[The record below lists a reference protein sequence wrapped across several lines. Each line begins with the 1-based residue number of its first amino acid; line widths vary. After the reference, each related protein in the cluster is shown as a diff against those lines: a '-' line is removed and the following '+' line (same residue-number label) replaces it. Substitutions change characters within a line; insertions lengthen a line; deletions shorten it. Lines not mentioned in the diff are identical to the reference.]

1 MMDILINGLID
12 FTWLG
17 YVLYTLVVT
26 HISIV
31 AITLYLH
38 RGVCHSAI
46 EIKPLLAH
54 FFRFWLWL
62 TTSMRTADWVAV
74 HRKHHAKCETID
86 DPHSPAYY
94 GIETVLLRGADLYH
108 EEKNKP
114 ETLEKYSQN
123 CPTDWVEEKI
133 YTGMNNIGILLLFI
147 LNVILFGVVGIIIW
161 AIQMAWTPI
170 FAAGGING
178 AGHYWGYRNYDTSDD
193 STNMIPL
200 GIVIG
205 GEELHNN
212 HHAFPT
218 AAKFSLKPWEFDL
231 GWMYIKLFS
240 LLGQIKVKRLAPVT
254 IINEPSK
261 SLDHETGYALLKS
274 KLTVITNYSK
284 IVLKPLMKHE
294 QKKADGELKRLL
306 NQSKYTLVREPHR
319 ITNQENN
326 MLDRIF
332 DKCSSL
338 KIAYNLRNKLFD
350 ILHSR
355 NLQHDK
361 FIDSINKWC
370 EEARSAGIESLVDF
384 SSSLKGYEVL
394 K

>member
-12 FTWLG
+12 FTWVG

-147 LNVILFGVVGIIIW
+147 LNIILFGVVGIIIW

-193 STNMIPL
+193 STNMGPL
-200 GIVIG
+200 GIIIG

-294 QKKADGELKRLL
+294 HKKADGELKRLL
-306 NQSKYTLVREPHR
+306 NQSKSTLVREPHR